1 MTIVSLASCNETL
14 LKYNELAN
22 QPSLRNGLLD
32 GQLCALDTSSRP
44 DKVKDACV
52 GDSGGPIFTYH
63 SSGVSTLVGVV
74 SFGVSCGT
82 NLPSI
87 YTRIASYVDW
97 IESVVWPK

>member
-1 MTIVSLASCNETL
+1 MTIVPLAECNATL

-32 GQLCALDTSSRP
+32 GQLCALDTTSPP

-52 GDSGGPIFTYH
+52 GDSGGPIFTNNP
-63 SSGVSTLVGVV
+63 SGVSTLIGVV

-82 NLPSI
+82 HLPSV
-87 YTRIASYVDW
+87 YTRIASYMGW
-97 IESVVWPK
+97 IESIVWPE